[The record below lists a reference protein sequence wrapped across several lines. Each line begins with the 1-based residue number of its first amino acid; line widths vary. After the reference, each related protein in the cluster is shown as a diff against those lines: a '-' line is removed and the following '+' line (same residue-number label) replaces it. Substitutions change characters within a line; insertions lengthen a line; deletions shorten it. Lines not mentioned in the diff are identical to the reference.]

1 MKAIIYSKTYLPGL
15 GQGPFLN
22 PIEIDTEIVK
32 ILVRSRARYK
42 IVNDSI
48 DKKPVVEKTIEEIV
62 PPVIEE
68 KQEDIVE
75 EKEEVIPEEVIKE
88 EPNYSE
94 MTVEELKNICKEK
107 GIEFK
112 YKDTKAILIDKILNR

>member
-42 IVNDSI
+42 LVNDSI

>member
-22 PIEIDTEIVK
+22 PLEIDTEIIK

-75 EKEEVIPEEVIKE
+75 EKEEVIPEVVIKE

-112 YKDTKAILIDKILNR
+112 YKDTKTILIDKILNR

>member
-22 PIEIDTEIVK
+22 PIEIDTEIIK

-75 EKEEVIPEEVIKE
+75 EKEEVIPEVVIKE

-112 YKDTKAILIDKILNR
+112 YKDTKTILIDKILNR

>member
-22 PIEIDTEIVK
+22 PIEIDTEIIK

-75 EKEEVIPEEVIKE
+75 EKEEVIHEEVIKE

-112 YKDTKAILIDKILNR
+112 YKDTKTILIDKILNR

>member
-22 PIEIDTEIVK
+22 PIEIDTEIIK

-112 YKDTKAILIDKILNR
+112 YKDTKTILIDKILNR